1 MTVANVPHVP
11 IASRNSPDA
20 EDDSSSNNGGNNG
33 ASEANA
39 ISGAIGQTTQAVG
52 QLATSIG
59 GAVVAAKQA
68 DAQQAQAA
76 AQIRN
81 NEQDRGASVALSEIE
96 KARDTMNAEDQRLLA
111 MGTGR
116 GVRNPVI
123 G

>member
-20 EDDSSSNNGGNNG
+20 EDDSSSNNG

-52 QLATSIG
+52 QLAQSIG

-68 DAQQAQAA
+68 DAQQAQAT
-76 AQIRN
+76 AQIQN
-81 NEQDRGASVALSEIE
+81 NEQNQRANTALRMIE
-96 KARDTMNAEDQRLLA
+96 QARATMNAEDQRILA

-116 GVRNPVI
+116 GAPNDVTDV
-123 G
+123 